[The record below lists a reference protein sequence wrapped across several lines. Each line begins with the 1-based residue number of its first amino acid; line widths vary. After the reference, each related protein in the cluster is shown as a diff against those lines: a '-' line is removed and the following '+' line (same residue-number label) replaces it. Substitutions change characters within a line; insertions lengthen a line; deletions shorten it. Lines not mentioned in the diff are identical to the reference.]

1 MRAPLL
7 LVPALLLAAC
17 GGEEAPRDKYVSPDK
32 PGLSDSARAA
42 VNALPDTA
50 RVYFNMANRH
60 CDTVPPPEFK
70 PRGDEDPAKV
80 GQVVWEGSEARLILA
95 SKDAAYAGKPVLATV
110 YAPDNGRDTAT
121 AELPRA
127 GEVALSYPRDFG
139 PDAPAGHGVYTV
151 VWSVDGHRVAC
162 DGFKI
167 VARNRQEGGPIR

>member
-70 PRGDEDPAKV
+70 PRGDEDPA
-80 GQVVWEGSEARLILA
+80 
-95 SKDAAYAGKPVLATV
+95 T
-110 YAPDNGRDTAT
+110 
-121 AELPRA
+121 
-127 GEVALSYPRDFG
+127 DFG
-139 PDAPAGHGVYTV
+139 RAVTWMGKRLRKRGLADVTDVVYRGLRHETLLERQDLRQRP
-151 VWSVDGHRVAC
+151 VDDFCRWCQRVT
-162 DGFKI
+162 
-167 VARNRQEGGPIR
+167 RQNRYETT